1 MNNSTL
7 EITACNITNEVPTA
21 VWISTLIKT
30 YENIEILNNGDYWIP
45 QTDIQSIARLLCH
58 KNIDNARI
66 SQWCNADHPNNTYN
80 YLRAKNRLRRLTKTG
95 EFSNHK
101 EIPKQLPINEIISSV
116 HNLKLSDLLDWYHN
130 KYKNL
135 NFDNESAP
143 DFDLYLK
150 TSTNNT
156 PAAPLKEIQHKDAN
170 VSKPLY
176 CETSLLDDY
185 FCDDINK
192 RALSSIKLAW
202 DTFSHKVGNGLLPI
216 NKEASMQLQFAYV
229 LQQMLPLIIFQ
240 DDESIN
246 FELETSVFD
255 GTRKREVDIMIN
267 ILKGD
272 DLYRIAIEL
281 KCYKTFASSGGKR
294 GANDIFMKDVYQDL
308 DLIEKYVSN
317 KEADLGITFVM
328 TDYKSFIYPSSKRGK
343 CWDYD
348 ISQNATAGN
357 TVITTPIG
365 GYPVT
370 IELKKQY
377 TFNWSEVG
385 DYFFVML
392 LGK

>member
-1 MNNSTL
+1 MSNSTL
-7 EITACNITNEVPTA
+7 EITARNITTEVPTA

-30 YENIEILNNGDYWIP
+30 YENFEILNKKEYWIS
-45 QTDIQSIARLLCH
+45 QTNIQSIASLLCH

-80 YLRAKNRLRRLTKTG
+80 YLRAKNRLRRLSKIG

-101 EIPKQLPINEIISSV
+101 EIPKQLPVNEIISSE

-135 NFDNESAP
+135 DFDNDPTP
-143 DFDLYLK
+143 DVNLYLK
-150 TSTNNT
+150 TSPNIPNT
-156 PAAPLKEIQHKDAN
+156 PLKAIQHKDAN
-170 VSKPLY
+170 ISKPVY
-176 CETSLLDDY
+176 NEASLLNDY
-185 FCDDINK
+185 FCDDIKN

-202 DTFSHKVGNGLLPI
+202 DTFSRKVGNGLLPI
-216 NKEASMQLQFAYV
+216 NKEASMQLQFAYI

-246 FELETSVFD
+246 FELETSVSD

-308 DLIEKYVSN
+308 DLVEKYISN
-317 KEADLGITFVM
+317 NEADIGITFVM
-328 TDYKSFIYPSSKRGK
+328 TNHRSFIYPSSKRGK

-348 ISQNATAGN
+348 ISQNVTIGDTIIN
-357 TVITTPIG
+357 TPIG

-370 IELKKQY
+370 IELQKQY
-377 TFNWSEVG
+377 TFNWTEVG